1 MKICVD
7 WKEFSPLLDQKM
19 VILSPFCG
27 SPNCETLIKDQSTRE
42 EPTDQV
48 NYLLLLLISNTHII
62 DISAWDLANG
72 SKIAMYSTWPAQRC
86 NTSGTL
92 YSSWVHQKGTIF
104 CSIWTKLLIHIM
116 ILYYVGM
123 GSLVSRS
130 SLFFSWISC

>member
-72 SKIAMYSTWPAQRC
+72 SKIAMYST
-86 NTSGTL
+86 
-92 YSSWVHQKGTIF
+92 
-104 CSIWTKLLIHIM
+104 
-116 ILYYVGM
+116 
-123 GSLVSRS
+123 
-130 SLFFSWISC
+130 